1 MSLSKDGNTLVTVT
15 ALSNQEVEVYDNV
28 SGQWVLRGDS
38 ITAPPGDLNNIS
50 NKLLAMEVY
59 LSANGNIVAVGGWDY
74 NNGRGLARVFQ
85 WNGTSWS
92 QMGQTLFGIADYD
105 YFGVGLAL
113 STSGLDMAVGAQ
125 STRRLVYHFNGAA

>member
-1 MSLSKDGNTLVTVT
+1 MSLTKDGNTLVTVT

-59 LSANGNIVAVGGWDY
+59 LSANGNIVAISDSDRDY
-74 NNGRGLARVFQ
+74 GRELLVRV
-85 WNGTSWS
+85 
-92 QMGQTLFGIADYD
+92 
-105 YFGVGLAL
+105 
-113 STSGLDMAVGAQ
+113 
-125 STRRLVYHFNGAA
+125 

>member
-1 MSLSKDGNTLVTVT
+1 MSLTKDGNTLVTVT

-59 LSANGNIVAVGGWDY
+59 LSANGNIVAISDSDRDY
-74 NNGRGLARVFQ
+74 GRGLLVRVFQ

-92 QMGQTLFGIADYD
+92 QMGQTL
-105 YFGVGLAL
+105 VRNHCRGLFWDE
-113 STSGLDMAVGAQ
+113 SCFICI
-125 STRRLVYHFNGAA
+125 RLRYGRWC